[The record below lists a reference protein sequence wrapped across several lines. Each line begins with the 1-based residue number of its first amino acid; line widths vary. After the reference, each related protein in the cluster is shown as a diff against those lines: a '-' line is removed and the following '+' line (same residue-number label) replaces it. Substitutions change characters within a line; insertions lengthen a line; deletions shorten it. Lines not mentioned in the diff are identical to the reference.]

1 MFSVVF
7 PGQGSQK
14 LGMAKEFFE
23 KFELVKKLFHEADE
37 ILNLP
42 ISKIIFEGSESELNL
57 TENTQPA
64 IFLTSYSIF
73 KVMHKEFGIN
83 LKNAQFIAGHSL
95 GEYSALCCY
104 DALSFQETLKILKKR
119 GKSMQDAVPPNEGG
133 MLAVLGSEI
142 KIVEDIIKT
151 KHNNCFIAND
161 NSPQQI
167 VVSGLKKNLDLFS
180 EDLNKSKIK
189 NIKLNVSAPFH
200 CNLMKSATENMREEI
215 NNLDIKELKNPI
227 ISNYSAKPSLNG
239 NDIKKLLILQIEGR
253 VRWLESVEFMI
264 NQGTKNFIEIGPGKV
279 LSGLV
284 KRINKNINMVSIN
297 TEDDIKKIELNV

>member
-23 KFELVKKLFHEADE
+23 KFELVKKLFNEADE

-119 GKSMQDAVPPNEGG
+119 GKSMQDAVPPNQGG

-284 KRINKNINMVSIN
+284 KRINKNINMISIN
-297 TEDDIKKIELNV
+297 SEDDIKKINLNV

>member
-14 LGMAKEFFE
+14 LGMAKEFFD
-23 KFELVKKLFHEADE
+23 KFELVKKLFNEADE

-42 ISKIIFEGSESELNL
+42 ISRIIFEGPESELNL

-73 KVMHKEFGIN
+73 KVTQNEFGLN
-83 LKNAQFIAGHSL
+83 LKDAKFIAGHSL

-104 DALSFQETLKILKKR
+104 EALSFEETLKILKKR
-119 GKSMQDAVPPNEGG
+119 GKFMQDAAPPNQGG

-142 KIVEDIIKT
+142 NIIEDIIKT

-167 VVSGLKKNLDLFS
+167 VISGLKKNLDLFS
-180 EDLNKSKIK
+180 NDLNKSRIK

-200 CNLMKSATENMREEI
+200 CNLMKSATENMRKEI
-215 NNLDIKELKNPI
+215 NNLNLKELKNPL
-227 ISNYSAKPSLNG
+227 ISNYSATPSLYG
-239 NDIKKLLILQIEGR
+239 DDIKKLLILQIEGR

-264 NQGTKNFIEIGPGKV
+264 DQGIKNLIEIGPGKV

-284 KRINKNINMVSIN
+284 KRINKNINMISIN
-297 TEDDIKKIELNV
+297 TEDDIKKINLNV

>member
-14 LGMAKEFFE
+14 LGMAKEFFD

-42 ISKIIFEGSESELNL
+42 ISKIIFEGPESELNL

-73 KVMHKEFGIN
+73 KVIDKEFGLN
-83 LKNAQFIAGHSL
+83 LKNAKFIAGHSL

-104 DALSFQETLKILKKR
+104 EALSFEETLKILKKR
-119 GKSMQDAVPPNEGG
+119 GRCMQDAIPPNQGG
-133 MLAVLGSEI
+133 MLAILGSEI
-142 KIVEDIIKT
+142 KIIEDIIKT
-151 KHNNCFIAND
+151 RHNNCFIAND

-167 VVSGLKKNLDLFS
+167 VISGLKKNLNLFS
-180 EDLNKSKIK
+180 DELNKSKIK

-215 NNLDIKELKNPI
+215 NNLDIKDLKNPI
-227 ISNYSAKPSLNG
+227 ISNYSATPSLNG
-239 NDIKKLLILQIEGR
+239 DDIKKLLILQIEGR

-297 TEDDIKKIELNV
+297 NEDDIKKIDLNV

>member
-14 LGMAKEFFE
+14 LGMAKEFFD
-23 KFELVKKLFHEADE
+23 KFEIVKKLFREADE

-42 ISKIIFEGSESELNL
+42 ISKIIFDGPDVELNL

-73 KVMHKEFGIN
+73 KVTQEEFGLK
-83 LKNAQFIAGHSL
+83 LKNAKFIAGHSL

-104 DALSFQETLKILKKR
+104 EALGFEETLKILKKR
-119 GKSMQDAVPPNEGG
+119 GKFMQDAIPPNEGG

-142 KIVEDIIKT
+142 KIIEDIIKT

-180 EDLNKSKIK
+180 DDLNKSKIK

-200 CNLMKSATENMREEI
+200 CNLMKDATENMREEI
-215 NNLDIKELKNPI
+215 NNLNIKELKNPI
-227 ISNYSAKPSLNG
+227 ISNYTAKPSLNG
-239 NDIKKLLILQIEGR
+239 DDIKKLLILQIEGR

-264 NQGTKNFIEIGPGKV
+264 NQGTKYFIEIGPGKV

-284 KRINKNINMVSIN
+284 KRINKNINMISIN
-297 TEDDIKKIELNV
+297 SEDDIKKINLNV

>member
-1 MFSVVF
+1 MFSVIF

-14 LGMAKEFFE
+14 LGMAKEFFD
-23 KFELVKKLFHEADE
+23 KFELVKKLFREADE

-42 ISKIIFEGSESELNL
+42 ISKIIFEGPESELNL

-73 KVMHKEFGIN
+73 KVIDKEFGLN
-83 LKNAQFIAGHSL
+83 LKNAKFIAGHSL

-104 DALSFQETLKILKKR
+104 GALSFEETLKILKKR
-119 GKSMQDAVPPNEGG
+119 GRSMQDAIPPNQGG

-142 KIVEDIIKT
+142 KIIEDIIKT

-167 VVSGLKKNLDLFS
+167 VISGLNKNLDLFS
-180 EDLNKSKIK
+180 DDLNKSKIK

-200 CNLMKSATENMREEI
+200 CNLMKSATDNMRKEI
-215 NNLDIKELKNPI
+215 NNLNIKELKNPI
-227 ISNYSAKPSLNG
+227 ISNYSANPSVNG
-239 NDIKKLLILQIEGR
+239 DDIKKLLILQIEGR

-284 KRINKNINMVSIN
+284 KRINKNVNIVSLN
-297 TEDDIKKIELNV
+297 TEDDIKKIDLNV

>member
-14 LGMAKEFFE
+14 LGMAKAFFD

-42 ISKIIFEGSESELNL
+42 ISKIIFEGPESELNL

-73 KVMHKEFGIN
+73 KVIQEEFGIN
-83 LKNAQFIAGHSL
+83 LKNAKFIAGHSL

-104 DALSFQETLKILKKR
+104 EALSFEETLKILKKR
-119 GKSMQDAVPPNEGG
+119 GKFMQDAIPPNEGG

-142 KIVEDIIKT
+142 KIIEDIIKN
-151 KHNNCFIAND
+151 KHTNCFIAND

-167 VVSGLKKNLDLFS
+167 VISGLKKNLDLFS
-180 EDLNKSKIK
+180 NDLNKSKIK
-189 NIKLNVSAPFH
+189 NLKLNVSAPFH
-200 CNLMKSATENMREEI
+200 CNLMKSATENMKEEI
-215 NNLDIKELKNPI
+215 NNLNFKKLEIPI
-227 ISNYSAKPSLNG
+227 ISNYSANPSVIED
-239 NDIKKLLILQIEGR
+239 DIKKLLVLQIEGR

-264 NQGTKNFIEIGPGKV
+264 KEGTKNFIEIGPGKV

-284 KRINKNINMVSIN
+284 KRINKNINMISIN
-297 TEDDIKKIELNV
+297 TEDDIKKIDLNV

>member
-14 LGMAKEFFE
+14 IGMAKEFFDN
-23 KFELVKKLFHEADE
+23 FEIVKKLFKEADD
-37 ILNLP
+37 ILNLS
-42 ISKIIFEGSESELNL
+42 ISKIIFDGPESKLNL

-64 IFLTSYSIF
+64 IFLTSYAIF
-73 KVMHKEFGIN
+73 KVAQKEFGVN
-83 LKNAQFIAGHSL
+83 FENAKFIAGHSL

-104 DALSFQETLKILKKR
+104 GALNFVDTLKILKSR
-119 GKSMQDAVPPNEGG
+119 GKFMQEAIPPNEGG

-142 KIVEDIIKT
+142 KEIEDIIKT

-167 VVSGLKKNLDLFS
+167 VISGLKKNLEMFSNDLS
-180 EDLNKSKIK
+180 ELKIK

-200 CNLMKSATENMREEI
+200 CNLMKTATQNMREKILNLNLKEI
-215 NNLDIKELKNPI
+215 INPI
-227 ISNYSAKPSLNG
+227 ISNYTAKPSSTT
-239 NDIKKLLILQIEGR
+239 DEIKKLLISQIEGR

-264 NQGTKNFIEIGPGKV
+264 NNGTKNFIEIGPGKV
-279 LSGLV
+279 LSGLI
-284 KRINKNINMVSIN
+284 KRINKNAKIISIN
-297 TEDDIKKIELNV
+297 CRDDIKKLNLNV

>member
-14 LGMAKEFFE
+14 LGMAKAFFD

-42 ISKIIFEGSESELNL
+42 ISKIIFEGPESELNL

-73 KVMHKEFGIN
+73 KVIDKEFGLN
-83 LKNAQFIAGHSL
+83 LKNAKFIAGHSL

-104 DALSFQETLKILKKR
+104 GALSFEETLKILKKR
-119 GKSMQDAVPPNEGG
+119 GRSMQDAIPPNQGG

-142 KIVEDIIKT
+142 KIIEDIIKT

-167 VVSGLKKNLDLFS
+167 VISGLNKNLDLFS
-180 EDLNKSKIK
+180 DDLNKSKIK

-200 CNLMKSATENMREEI
+200 CNLMKSATENMRKEI
-215 NNLDIKELKNPI
+215 NNLNIKELKNPI
-227 ISNYSAKPSLNG
+227 ISNYSANPSVNG
-239 NDIKKLLILQIEGR
+239 DDIKKLLILQIEGR

-284 KRINKNINMVSIN
+284 KRINKNVNIVSLN
-297 TEDDIKKIELNV
+297 TEDDIKKIDLNV

>member
-14 LGMAKEFFE
+14 LGMAKEFFD

-42 ISKIIFEGSESELNL
+42 ISKIIFEGPDIELNL

-73 KVMHKEFGIN
+73 KVTQEEFGLN
-83 LKNAQFIAGHSL
+83 LKNAKFIAGHSL

-104 DALSFQETLKILKKR
+104 GALGFEETLKILKKR
-119 GKSMQDAVPPNEGG
+119 GKSMQDAIPPNEGG

-142 KIVEDIIKT
+142 KIIEDIIKT

-180 EDLNKSKIK
+180 DDLNKSKIK

-200 CNLMKSATENMREEI
+200 CNLMKDATENMREEI
-215 NNLDIKELKNPI
+215 NNLNINELKSPI
-227 ISNYSAKPSLNG
+227 ISNYTAKPSLNG
-239 NDIKKLLILQIEGR
+239 DDIKKLLILQIEGR

-264 NQGTKNFIEIGPGKV
+264 NQGTKYFIEIGPGKV

-284 KRINKNINMVSIN
+284 KRINKNINMISIN
-297 TEDDIKKIELNV
+297 SEDDIKKIDLNV